1 MTFATVW
8 GAHEAA
14 ILYHHI
20 EDDMVIEPVVKDGV
34 TVAYIC
40 KCAEC
45 EAQREKWQGAT
56 GW

>member
-1 MTFATVW
+1 MTFSTIL

-14 ILYHHI
+14 ILYHRI
-20 EDDMVIEPVVKDGV
+20 EEGMVIEPVVKDGV

-40 KCAEC
+40 KCEKC
-45 EAQREKWQGAT
+45 EEKRKEWQGAT